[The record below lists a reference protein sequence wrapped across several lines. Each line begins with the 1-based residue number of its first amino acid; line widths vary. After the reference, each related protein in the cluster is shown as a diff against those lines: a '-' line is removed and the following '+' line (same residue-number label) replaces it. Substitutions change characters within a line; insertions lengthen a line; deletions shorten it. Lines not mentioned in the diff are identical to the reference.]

1 VLDTMICSSTMQ
13 QYRMQRPR
21 HRHLGD
27 DVVIVIVGCELRV
40 FGAMKSPNYRGRKDA
55 ALFLVSLIQIQY

>member
-1 VLDTMICSSTMQ
+1 MQ